1 MDWLKTQA
9 LNLLNSNYNNYDMIL
24 NNLYL
29 GNSVSAGKDTIDSLG
44 ISLVINATQDI
55 PFYSNNT
62 YNVRVPVNDDLAPTS
77 IVLMANYMRKVLP
90 IMKRYLNDNKK
101 VLVHCRA
108 GMQRS
113 AAIVAAYL
121 MTYYNMSVYDAID
134 FVKSKRSI
142 AFFPG
147 PNFLHTLEIVDKRKL
162 N

>member
-1 MDWLKTQA
+1 
-9 LNLLNSNYNNYDMIL
+9 MIL

-162 N
+162 NYLKCMGSSL